1 MHLRTYL
8 FYSTRIHRLFY
19 TGMVVFLQQ
28 GQNFAWEDAAGV
40 KTKEFVPTD
49 QSEAYCVVTS
59 HQCVSIEDNKKSD
72 GMDWFFWYHA
82 PL

>member
-1 MHLRTYL
+1 MNLWTYL

-40 KTKEFVPTD
+40 KTKEVVPTD
-49 QSEAYCVVTS
+49 QSEACLLLLVS
-59 HQCVSIEDNKKSD
+59 DQCVSTER
-72 GMDWFFWYHA
+72 
-82 PL
+82 